1 MAAISM
7 MPSGTRK
14 LTIQV
19 MTRFRVTG
27 IVEGTLCIS
36 SGVSGPD
43 GGLVF
48 NECGISGHSVLDNR
62 VEHRGG
68 VINLNGQTALFS
80 GDGQQSF
87 DVFGGIRVLRFVS
100 SGRPHSNWARVSNR
114 KSNDAAILASHEG
127 LLGSGARG

>member
-1 MAAISM
+1 
-7 MPSGTRK
+7 MPSGTRM

-87 DVFGGIRVLRFVS
+87 DVFGGIRVLRIVS
-100 SGRPHSNWARVSNR
+100 YEKVDHIRNWARVSNR

-127 LLGSGARG
+127 LLGSG